1 MIEEKMKY
9 ETKPNILMDRAA
21 ISTVPVH
28 SFRIQWFLIKTHHIR
43 VHVIDSVILFTRVLL
58 GPGYVDD
65 SVCADRECLMGYGK
79 PVLRFEHPLHL
90 FHLCRLVRYIGY
102 INRSFPVQSPGL
114 CVVRGVPDF
123 EVSPARVGAG
133 VIYFTPVG
141 YAAVLSVR
149 VLLVFPDSVDY
160 VAWSYCYNRRNT
172 SSHQFEVVESS
183 SITLMKAGPTA

>member
-1 MIEEKMKY
+1 MKY
-9 ETKPNILMDRAA
+9 ETKPNILMDRSA

-28 SFRIQWFLIKTHHIR
+28 SFRIQRFLIKTHHIR
-43 VHVIDSVILFTRVLL
+43 VRIRDSVILFTRVLL

-141 YAAVLSVR
+141 MLPYSVS
-149 VLLVFPDSVDY
+149 VFLWFFQT
-160 VAWSYCYNRRNT
+160 AW
-172 SSHQFEVVESS
+172 
-183 SITLMKAGPTA
+183 IMLPGPTAIAGEIRRPTNSRWWNRPASRW